1 MVMIQPLFN
10 TKIASINLNIY
21 LYAMKNAALLLFVLP
36 FSLTAFA
43 QRKPL
48 PITVKAGVTFPKMI
62 TNNDAIAYDG
72 SGISEN
78 SVNPSF
84 YFGATVDIPLA
95 TTIFFQPGFT
105 IIGKGTKALYSSFL
119 PNNQKSGKINLLY
132 FEVPANAITYISVGK
147 GKMFF
152 GLGPYLGI
160 ALSGTAKYTFRITDE
175 VKPDKQNI
183 KFGADQD
190 FKRFDFGGNALAGYQ
205 LNNGL
210 NIHGGVS
217 ASALKISNSK
227 DTYLKA
233 KNLVYSVGLG
243 FSL

>member
-1 MVMIQPLFN
+1 
-10 TKIASINLNIY
+10 
-21 LYAMKNAALLLFVLP
+21 MKNTALLLLVLP
-36 FSLTAFA
+36 FSLTAYA

-72 SGISEN
+72 GGISEN

-84 YFGATVDIPLA
+84 YFGATVDIALGKSVS
-95 TTIFFQPGFT
+95 FQPGFSVV
-105 IIGKGTKALYSSFL
+105 GKGTRALYSSFS
-119 PNNQKSGKINLLY
+119 PNNNISGKINLLY
-132 FEVPANAITYISVGK
+132 FEIPANAVTYIPVGK
-147 GKMFF
+147 DRLFF
-152 GLGPYLGI
+152 GLGPYIGI
-160 ALSGTAKYTFRITDE
+160 ALSGTAKYTYTNTD
-175 VKPDKQNI
+175 VVRPDKQNI

-210 NIHGGVS
+210 NVHAGIS
-217 ASALKISNSK
+217 TSLLKISNSK

-233 KNLVYSVGLG
+233 KNLVYSIGLG